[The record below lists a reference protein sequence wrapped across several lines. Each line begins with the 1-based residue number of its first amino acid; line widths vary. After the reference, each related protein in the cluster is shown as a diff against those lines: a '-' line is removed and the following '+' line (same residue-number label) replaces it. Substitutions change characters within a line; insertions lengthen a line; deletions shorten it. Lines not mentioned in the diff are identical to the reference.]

1 MSKTVGL
8 NRPDAGHRQDMI
20 DYDIK
25 TQRPLGKARP
35 GARLKQLKW
44 NILYMDNRGSLHKR
58 LYHCCFLLFAG
69 SKLANVWGRKA
80 K

>member
-8 NRPDAGHRQDMI
+8 SRPDAGHRHDMI

-25 TQRPLGKARP
+25 IQRPLEKARP

-44 NILYMDNRGSLHKR
+44 NILYMGNMGSLPKR
-58 LYHCCFLLFAG
+58 SRHCCLL
-69 SKLANVWGRKA
+69 LCCWI
-80 K
+80 

>member
-1 MSKTVGL
+1 MNQIVGL
-8 NRPDAGHRQDMI
+8 SRPDAGHRHDKI
-20 DYDIK
+20 VYDIK

-44 NILYMDNRGSLHKR
+44 NILYMDNGGSLHKR
-58 LYHCCFLLFAG
+58 LCHCCFLLFAG

>member
-8 NRPDAGHRQDMI
+8 SRPDAGHRHDMI

-44 NILYMDNRGSLHKR
+44 NILYMDNGGSLHKR
-58 LYHCCFLLFAG
+58 LCHCCFLL
-69 SKLANVWGRKA
+69 LLDLN
-80 K
+80 

>member
-8 NRPDAGHRQDMI
+8 NRSDAGHRHNML

-25 TQRPLGKARP
+25 IQRHLEKARP

-44 NILYMDNRGSLHKR
+44 NILYIGNIGRLHKR
-58 LYHCCFLLFAG
+58 SRHCCLL
-69 SKLANVWGRKA
+69 LCCWI
-80 K
+80 